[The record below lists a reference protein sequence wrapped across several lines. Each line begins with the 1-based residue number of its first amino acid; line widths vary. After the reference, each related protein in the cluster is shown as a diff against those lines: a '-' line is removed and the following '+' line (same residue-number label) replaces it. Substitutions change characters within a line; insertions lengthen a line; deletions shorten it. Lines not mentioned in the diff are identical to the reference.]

1 MCSLLCKVLVGMF
14 ILFTP
19 FTFLFF
25 SVYLLVIVFLLTVS
39 NFYFFWVYME
49 ILILLFIGTAYTVF
63 VASYTQ
69 LILYFLMQ
77 TLASFGI
84 LVFYILE
91 VQELLVISLFLK
103 LGMFPFM
110 SWYLNVL
117 FKFPSS
123 ILLIRTTVHKLPP
136 LLLFCLFYTSSL
148 CNLLLVSILLSVFI
162 GGTFIIIVLDFRYLI
177 IVSSI
182 ANNGFLLMGL
192 IGGSLHLFWR
202 FFLLYL
208 VNITFAL
215 YILGGFTKPLLKP
228 VRPRLVIVRTLALLL
243 INLAAMPPFPMF
255 LAKFGVLYNFFLVLQ
270 FNLFILVILVL
281 FNVLLIASY
290 CQLFIKYIVNSHS
303 SLSNYLMF

>member
-63 VASYTQ
+63 VGSYTQ

-110 SWYLNVL
+110 S
-117 FKFPSS
+117 
-123 ILLIRTTVHKLPP
+123 
-136 LLLFCLFYTSSL
+136 
-148 CNLLLVSILLSVFI
+148 
-162 GGTFIIIVLDFRYLI
+162 
-177 IVSSI
+177 
-182 ANNGFLLMGL
+182 
-192 IGGSLHLFWR
+192 
-202 FFLLYL
+202 
-208 VNITFAL
+208 
-215 YILGGFTKPLLKP
+215 
-228 VRPRLVIVRTLALLL
+228 
-243 INLAAMPPFPMF
+243 
-255 LAKFGVLYNFFLVLQ
+255 
-270 FNLFILVILVL
+270 
-281 FNVLLIASY
+281 
-290 CQLFIKYIVNSHS
+290 
-303 SLSNYLMF
+303 